1 MAFAVYQRCAG
12 QLIFSGMG
20 DPVDINVLAVRCIM
34 ELEELPHQAETM
46 EKVQLLARTV
56 LGEQAR
62 ERERRREREEK
73 RGR

>member
-1 MAFAVYQRCAG
+1 MYQRCAG

-20 DPVDINVLAVRCIM
+20 DPVDINIVAVM
-34 ELEELPHQAETM
+34 GLMALEQLPHQAECL
-46 EKVQLLARTV
+46 EKVQLIARTV

-62 ERERRREREEK
+62 ERERRREQDEK